1 MNTYLVDKIKRLAEE
16 EAARKKETEERR
28 RLSLDGKHEKLAT
41 QKGQCAKFFGTGKG
55 AGAGTKGRAGSL
67 LNRILGSHETEA
79 SASSNFDMASWM
91 CSCRSPVAA
100 TTYSSIEPTA

>member
-1 MNTYLVDKIKRLAEE
+1 MTNGKSEDSIDRESTKR
-16 EAARKKETEERR
+16 
-28 RLSLDGKHEKLAT
+28 
-41 QKGQCAKFFGTGKG
+41 
-55 AGAGTKGRAGSL
+55 GTKGSL

-79 SASSNFDMASWM
+79 SESSNFDMASWM